1 MTRLPPALAPW
12 AHQLVEL
19 PGPLVAALAPWL
31 GRLAVAI
38 GPLPGDRHA
47 RTGELDGVDGLAR
60 RGDYQRLLAVEWALA
75 DELPDEFVRRA
86 AGGEHLFIARA
97 HRAPPVQRRSVV
109 LISAGPSQLGAPRL
123 VHLAALV
130 VMARRAA
137 VAGAEL
143 AWGVIEHPSRGL
155 ASSVEPA
162 ALERL
167 LGARTAATAGADQAA
182 AWRTALGPAAPD
194 DLWLVGGD
202 EQVELARALGAA
214 TLVVRDPFDPDV
226 RAIDVE
232 VGAPAGKARAR
243 VRLPLPPPDDTVRL
257 LRDPFGR
264 VVAPAPVRTALAP
277 GAMWFVAGGGRL
289 AIAHGDRIELW
300 PVPSSPREPAGQ
312 PKVTTT
318 PSTMTLVALGMR
330 RRAILE
336 VTWSPDQPDRLWL
349 RDPSLGKGQVRI
361 TMPDVVARRL
371 HAGRPAVRDR
381 PGLVAYARSPSA
393 DGARRLIIEGPTG
406 VLLQVV
412 TASRSRE
419 LDATLIGPADADG
432 AGEVVGVVVDR
443 EVWFVELA
451 ADGAVELRTLAT
463 DGAATRVTTRRRWAA
478 VDGDAGV
485 RWGFARGRQVAF
497 GPIAVRLDE
506 RTWRTVAAGTT
517 PATLE
522 VSPPVHGVV
531 VDADGPRL
539 LCVGDGRHHV
549 VLRGRNYD
557 LALPRAGGEIVAVAC
572 GAPQPVI
579 AWATRTE
586 TVVYSMAHEAVLLR
600 IARET
605 A

>member
-182 AWRTALGPAAPD
+182 AWRTALGPAAPE
-194 DLWLVGGD
+194 DLWLVGGA

-214 TLVVRDPFDPDV
+214 TLVVRDPFEPDV

-243 VRLPLPPPDDTVRL
+243 VRLSLPPPDDTVRL

-330 RRAILE
+330 RRSVLT

-349 RDPSLGKGQVRI
+349 REPSLGKGEVRI

-432 AGEVVGVVVDR
+432 EVIGAVLDG
-443 EVWFVELA
+443 EVWFVEVTA
-451 ADGAVELRTLAT
+451 GGEVELRSAEPE
-463 DGAATRVTTRRRWAA
+463 GPCPRMATRRQWRPLA
-478 VDGDAGV
+478 GDPGV
-485 RWGFARGRQVAF
+485 RWGSARAPRVAF

-506 RTWRTVAAGTT
+506 RTWRIIAAGKT
-517 PATLE
+517 PANLE
-522 VSPPVHGVV
+522 VSTPVHGVV

-549 VLRGRNYD
+549 VLRGRDYD

-586 TVVYSMAHEAVLLR
+586 TVVYSLVHEAVLLR
-600 IARET
+600 IAREV